1 MGKSRQGIC
10 LLFAY
15 IGGEGHMG
23 KLLYQLDRWMDNF
36 TIKKKF
42 YIFYVVCVLI
52 PLIITDSVVGIT
64 ITKFD
69 RERKE
74 HEMANIASAVEYS
87 LGNMIGNAGEIANS
101 IYTNRDFDTFLS
113 EKYTNSAE
121 YVASYQDF
129 MNRTL
134 LENALG
140 MNGMI
145 FTLYTDNDTVV
156 NGGRVNTID
165 KIRETESYRLLNEQ
179 KKSKGVFFVYDDS
192 SSRITRERRI
202 IYLQRLDFYD
212 ADTEKYLKIEFDYS
226 SIVRTLKNMNYD
238 NEVLICDGNRILL
251 SNGNYGSYGS
261 DFQTLDGTEK
271 KAYVHPLSLYGTE
284 LTVYVKRAP
293 DSFLTSIRNES
304 PMILLLLAV
313 NVLFPFW
320 FMQIFNRSFTK
331 RITELSQ
338 VFKSV
343 DSDHLVPL
351 DMEGGRDEI
360 GSMIRNYNRMVERT
374 NELIQTV
381 YKNKIKEQEMLVG
394 RKNAELLALHSQI
407 NPHFLFNVLESIRM
421 HSILKKE
428 NETADMV
435 AKLAVMQRQYVEW
448 GNDSVS
454 ISQEIEFVKAY
465 LVLQKYRFGERLNY
479 DVEVDEDCEAFK
491 IPKLT
496 IVTFVENACVH
507 GIESKSAPGWIFVR
521 IGRTGEVLNIEI
533 EDTGSGMPEEKLSE
547 LQNNMQNASIEMLKG
562 GGRVGIINACVRL
575 KMVTDDQVR
584 FCVEGE
590 EGLGTSVTIEIPWN
604 KNDSMESGVGG
615 QGRC

>member
-1 MGKSRQGIC
+1 
-10 LLFAY
+10 
-15 IGGEGHMG
+15 MG
-23 KLLYQLDRWMDNF
+23 KLLHKLDRWMDNF

-42 YIFYVVCVLI
+42 YIFYIVCVLI
-52 PLIITDSVVGIT
+52 PLIITDSVVGIN

-113 EKYTNSAE
+113 KKYTNSAE

-226 SIVRTLKNMNYD
+226 NIVRTLKNMNYD

-271 KAYVHPLSLYGTE
+271 KAYVYPLSLYGTE
-284 LTVYVKRAP
+284 LTIYVKRAP
-293 DSFLTSIRNES
+293 DSVLNSIRNES

-313 NVLFPFW
+313 NVLFPFG

-381 YKNKIKEQEMLVG
+381 YKNKIREQEMLVG
-394 RKNAELLALHSQI
+394 RKNAELLALQSQI

-465 LVLQKYRFGERLNY
+465 LALQKYRFGERLNY
-479 DVEVDEDCEAFK
+479 DIEVDEECEAFK

-521 IGRTGEVLNIEI
+521 IGRTEESLNIEI

-575 KMVTDDQVR
+575 NMVTDDQVR

-604 KNDSMESGVGG
+604 KNNSMESGVGG